1 MATNMVRKQIYIY
14 KRQDILLKRLS
25 QARGVSEAELIRR
38 AIENELGGAPSQ
50 PVAADR
56 TAWNEL
62 LAFWLERRALGK
74 TGEPYRWNRAEIYA
88 ERESRWLRDRDQ
100 DEQNRQE

>member
-1 MATNMVRKQIYIY
+1 MTTNMVRKQIYIY

-25 QARGVSEAELIRR
+25 QTRGVSEAELIRQ
-38 AIENELGGAPSQ
+38 AIESELGGAHSQ

-62 LAFWLERRALGK
+62 LAFWQERRALGK
-74 TGEPYRWNRAEIYA
+74 TGEPYRWNREEIYA
-88 ERESRWLRDRDQ
+88 ERESRWLRDRHP
-100 DEQNRQE
+100 DEQEKQE